1 MVGAKRLDKKWLAA
15 SKEIKAQQGS
25 KGFLGTHSFLKYPFH
40 GAQRK
45 QHRRP
50 FSACGVGD
58 TSTFHLRKIVPV
70 VRSIQGRLIKQDYV
84 FGPFDQWSILV
95 AHWSFLDKPFW
106 RERDGKSRR
115 KLQGA

>member
-40 GAQRK
+40 GAQCK

-58 TSTFHLRKIVPV
+58 TSTFHLCKIVPV
-70 VRSIQGRLIKQDYV
+70 VGSIQGRIFIRSIRSTFAVRSNRTMLLDRLIN
-84 FGPFDQWSILV
+84 G
-95 AHWSFLDKPFW
+95 AFW
-106 RERDGKSRR
+106 
-115 KLQGA
+115 